1 MTPTINAICTIEEVK
16 DNRMI
21 VEVIPNNLKDNQ
33 PQFYYLN
40 TNKKIE
46 YTNFND
52 FNSKIKEIIN
62 RNNTIY
68 ITFCGISNKEEDIPE
83 YLYLVFSGNEINYK
97 GNDGYKIYL
106 EFNFKK
112 AGQSL
117 QNELENLFT
126 NNVGVFIQGYL

>member
-21 VEVIPNNLKDNQ
+21 VEVILNNLKDNQ

-112 AGQSL
+112 AGESL